1 MTKDRVNVK
10 LWSNTKMLHLRFF
23 LVNTLYYI

>member
-10 LWSNTKMLHLRFF
+10 LWSNTKMLLLRFF